1 MEITVLENK
10 KIKIEPIIRRR
21 AFFPAGHDGEHTYTG
36 CHKDYGLPFDG
47 KKRTYVNPFKNA
59 GEQEQFE
66 QLLDQKPGSLNLFK
80 FPSKFWG
87 DFSISLTKDGVTL
100 DLNNPVDALWYRVL
114 LVNPRFANSE
124 NQKSNPKCDFV
135 LIDERIKEEAKS
147 DLARKKEEAI
157 DEFSKIKKSKQKL
170 FDVLRLLNKKPDK
183 NSSIETL
190 KAKVLEIIEEPASS
204 VGVTNISHFLRIVN
218 DPTASLKLFI
228 LDAVDI
234 GEITYN
240 KDGYRIAD
248 TNQLIGKHLE
258 QAVDYFNSKDADV
271 LNTKALIEER
281 LKVN

>member
-1 MEITVLENK
+1 MEITVLEDK
-10 KIKIEPIIRRR
+10 RIKIEPIIRRR

-47 KKRTYVNPFKNA
+47 KKRTYVNPFKDHS
-59 GEQEQFE
+59 EQEQFE

-87 DFSISLTKDGVTL
+87 DFSLQLTKDGDTL

-124 NQKSNPKCDFV
+124 AQKTNPKCDFA
-135 LIDERIKEEAKS
+135 LIDERVKEEAKTELS
-147 DLARKKEEAI
+147 RKKEEAI

-170 FDVLRLLNKKPDK
+170 YDTLRLLNKKPDK

-190 KAKVLEIIEEPASS
+190 KAKIFEVIEEPSSS
-204 VGVTNISHFLRIVN
+204 VGVTNISHFLRAVK
-218 DPTASLKLFI
+218 DPTATLKLFI
-228 LDAVDI
+228 LDAVDA
-234 GEITYN
+234 GEINYT
-240 KDGYRIAD
+240 KDGYRIVE

-271 LNTKALIEER
+271 MNTKALIEER
-281 LKVN
+281 LKVQ